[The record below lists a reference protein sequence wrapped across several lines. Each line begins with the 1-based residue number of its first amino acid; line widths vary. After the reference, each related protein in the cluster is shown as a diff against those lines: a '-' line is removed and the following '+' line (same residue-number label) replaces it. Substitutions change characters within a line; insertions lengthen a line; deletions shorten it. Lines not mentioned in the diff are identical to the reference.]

1 MARRRGRALDFPEEF
16 GHISLTTLAD
26 LQRTASALRLKRGDT
41 LAGLGCGMGG
51 PALWLARETG
61 ANLIGVDLSAVAVEK
76 ATARA
81 ARLGLGAQAEFRVGS
96 FAATGL
102 DDQSVDG
109 ATSEDALQ
117 YALDK
122 NEAMCEVARILRP
135 GARFAFTAFE
145 LELARAATL
154 PVLSADGGRGLPP
167 VSRRRRLRSRGVRR
181 DRRLARAV
189 APGVL
194 KRHRGQGRADEGD
207 G

>member
-1 MARRRGRALDFPEEF
+1 MTSQPPDADQNQATALVAAGYDAVYAAADRSATLRRLWHEGVEGLDFPEEF

-26 LQRTASALRLKRGDT
+26 LQRTASAFRLKRGDT

-102 DDQSVDG
+102 DD
-109 ATSEDALQ
+109 
-117 YALDK
+117 
-122 NEAMCEVARILRP
+122 
-135 GARFAFTAFE
+135 
-145 LELARAATL
+145 
-154 PVLSADGGRGLPP
+154 
-167 VSRRRRLRSRGVRR
+167 
-181 DRRLARAV
+181 
-189 APGVL
+189 
-194 KRHRGQGRADEGD
+194 
-207 G
+207 